1 MSQAA
6 VAEHEFGIEP
16 AESPLT
22 PESWGK
28 LGMWVFLAAD
38 AMSFGGLLAGYGAL
52 RYGDPTWP
60 RPSTILGIQLTAF
73 MTFLLICSSVTM
85 VEALA
90 AIRQGNQANLRKFLL
105 LTILGGITFLGFQAF
120 EWTKLIT
127 VEGESIAK
135 NNFGATFFILTGFHG
150 CHVFGGVTY
159 LSAVLGRAVR
169 GVAGAIVTAAVA
181 VVATVAAIVIT
192 SHLFSAIV
200 AVVAAA
206 GAAGI
211 VYLVSSALAGSK
223 SVYTAHENSEVEI
236 AALYW
241 HFVDLIWILVFTF
254 VYLV

>member
-1 MSQAA
+1 MSHAA
-6 VAEHEFGIEP
+6 VAEHDFGLEP

-60 RPSTILGIQLTAF
+60 RPSSILGIQLTAV

-90 AIRQGNQANLRKFLL
+90 AIRRGDRDRLERFLF
-105 LTILGGITFLGFQAF
+105 LTILGGMIFLGLQAF
-120 EWTKLIT
+120 EWNKLILH
-127 VEGESIAK
+127 EGQSIGR

-150 CHVFGGVTY
+150 CHVFGGVCF
-159 LSAVLGRAVR
+159 LSAILGRASR
-169 GVAGAIVTAAVA
+169 GVSGAIVVAMVAALTTVGTLIVTSATFSGLVGIASAVA
-181 VVATVAAIVIT
+181 GGGV
-192 SHLFSAIV
+192 
-200 AVVAAA
+200 
-206 GAAGI
+206 
-211 VYLVSSALAGSK
+211 VYLVARLLRAPVGAYSA
-223 SVYTAHENSEVEI
+223 HHNNEVEI

-254 VYLV
+254 VYLL